1 MEGRSRRQKYTRGH
15 GPAAT
20 EDGPAAGS
28 SAAAWSRGS
37 SASIPD
43 HVPDLGIRTPGE
55 AAPECSALARCLS
68 GLVAGTTVRFTPLVM
83 CPLLDCQGPGLGHLR
98 RNSQKR
104 EWSSYTGYPTV
115 NLKDATLSERS
126 RMRKT
131 AVHVPCVVHLF
142 YPPTLYLGLDRDEDL
157 QPPTCKRGLQG
168 PGLVITV
175 LV

>member
-28 SAAAWSRGS
+28 SAAAWSRGP

-68 GLVAGTTVRFTPLVM
+68 GLVAGTTVRFTPLV
-83 CPLLDCQGPGLGHLR
+83 
-98 RNSQKR
+98 
-104 EWSSYTGYPTV
+104 
-115 NLKDATLSERS
+115 
-126 RMRKT
+126 
-131 AVHVPCVVHLF
+131 PCVVHLF

-175 LV
+175 SV